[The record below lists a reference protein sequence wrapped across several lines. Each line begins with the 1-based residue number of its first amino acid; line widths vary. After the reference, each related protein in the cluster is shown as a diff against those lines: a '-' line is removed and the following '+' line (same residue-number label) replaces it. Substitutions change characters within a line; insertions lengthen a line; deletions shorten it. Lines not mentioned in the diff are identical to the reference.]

1 MHDGKSTTE
10 TNIIEGICSPEK
22 QKVKLKTAVIA
33 KGNVEKWLKDL
44 EKEMYEAVKKLIATG
59 YEKVYNGTYVN
70 KI

>member
-1 MHDGKSTTE
+1 
-10 TNIIEGICSPEK
+10 
-22 QKVKLKTAVIA
+22 VIA